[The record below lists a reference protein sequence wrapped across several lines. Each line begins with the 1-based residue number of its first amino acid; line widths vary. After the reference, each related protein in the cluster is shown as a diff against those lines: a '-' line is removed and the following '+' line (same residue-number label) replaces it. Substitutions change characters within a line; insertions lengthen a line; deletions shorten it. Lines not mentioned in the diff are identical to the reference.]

1 MEFADGACRMEG
13 QVVTVTAGQNQPGCQ
28 LMRLRVWQRLFLV
41 LTALVL
47 GSQLLT
53 LWAQQRV
60 FGHGL
65 LDYVNGLDRSR
76 AEAVVEQLSAL
87 YLREGSFESLAGTQ
101 GRFRRLVLRAVAGSA
116 AEGEAPMEAPAR
128 QRDGR
133 RPPRAE
139 RSPGAGPTRPPPPKS
154 SAIDFFA
161 RLKLQDGQ
169 GRDIAGN
176 LRLAGGEALAVA
188 VNGAVVGHLVLA
200 ALPQL
205 NDAADLAFARQQTQA
220 MTLTAIGVVALALP
234 LSLLLARQFT
244 RPLRSVVKAAHALA
258 AGNDA
263 PPVEVR
269 GRDELAELAQDFNR
283 LSELQAR
290 NRHLRQQWMADVSH
304 ELRTPL
310 TVIRGELEALTCGV
324 RATDADALRSLSAEA
339 EQLSA
344 LIDDL
349 FQLSLADLGALEY
362 RFETI
367 DLRELLGDAV
377 AAHQRALDEAGLAV
391 SLSAG
396 PERLPVRADPRR
408 LRQLCDNLLVNA
420 CRYSDRGGRIEVCA
434 SREGRWARLRI
445 DDTPPGVE
453 PEQLVQLF
461 ERFFRVERSRSRT
474 GGGAGL
480 GLAICKAIAEAHGAR
495 IEASGSPLGGLRVEL
510 SIPLEPA

>member
-310 TVIRGELEALTCGV
+310 TVIRGELEALTRDLDLARVLGQEPANH
-324 RATDADALRSLSAEA
+324 R
-339 EQLSA
+339 EQ
-344 LIDDL
+344 
-349 FQLSLADLGALEY
+349 
-362 RFETI
+362 R
-367 DLRELLGDAV
+367 
-377 AAHQRALDEAGLAV
+377 GLARAV
-391 SLSAG
+391 G
-396 PERLPVRADPRR
+396 PDDPEQAPGRDLEGHVPQRLEAAVGLAEVDGAQRRGHRSR
-408 LRQLCDNLLVNA
+408 LRN
-420 CRYSDRGGRIEVCA
+420 RHSPR
-434 SREGRWARLRI
+434 
-445 DDTPPGVE
+445 PPAT
-453 PEQLVQLF
+453 
-461 ERFFRVERSRSRT
+461 RV
-474 GGGAGL
+474 
-480 GLAICKAIAEAHGAR
+480 
-495 IEASGSPLGGLRVEL
+495 
-510 SIPLEPA
+510 